1 MNPVCILKK
10 ALSFRS
16 NGKNYK
22 KWERNFLWKTNHKRS
37 WKILQK
43 FPLGKLKEN
52 EILLRKE
59 DFTGKE
65 FYEALMSIV
74 QEKSPENDG
83 LTKEF

>member
-1 MNPVCILKK
+1 M
-10 ALSFRS
+10 
-16 NGKNYK
+16 KN
-22 KWERNFLWKTNHKRS
+22 FT
-37 WKILQK
+37 K

-65 FYEALMSIV
+65 IYEAMISIV